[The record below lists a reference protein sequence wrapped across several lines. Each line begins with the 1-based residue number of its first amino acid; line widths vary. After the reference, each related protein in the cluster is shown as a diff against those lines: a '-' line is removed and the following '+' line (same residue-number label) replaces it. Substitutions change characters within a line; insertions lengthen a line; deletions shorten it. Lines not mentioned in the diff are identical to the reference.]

1 MTRPNDLTSSAQSEL
16 ALAERLRR
24 RYLNWGVFFC
34 SLVIAAMVVQVAAR
48 FLAGRGDAEFW
59 MKLVFA
65 CGLFQLALLP
75 FFGATMW
82 LGFRHAKRAAHL
94 RDTAAL

>member
-1 MTRPNDLTSSAQSEL
+1 MTTPSDLSLVPKSDL

-34 SLVIAAMVVQVAAR
+34 SLVIATMVLQVAAR

-65 CGLFQLALLP
+65 CGFFQLALLP

-82 LGFRHAKRAAHL
+82 LGFRYAKRAAHL
-94 RDTAAL
+94 RDTVAH